1 VQKKRKIK
9 MKKII
14 MVAAVALAA
23 ISVNAA
29 ATSWSWST
37 GTSVLKAGYTGQGA
51 SSAVL
56 SGMTVYLLATTA
68 TATSDFTAQKA
79 LLTGIRD
86 GSITTSNI
94 DALKSNT
101 TDKDGKII
109 AANGVVFDRTDVAVG
124 AKALYYEVVFSAD
137 GQYVYISGNTSVTAL
152 DEGKT
157 AAIATVSGA
166 STQLRDDTGSG
177 DFTAAGWYKVSAS
190 AVPEPTSGLLLLL
203 GVAGLALRRKRA

>member
-1 VQKKRKIK
+1 
-9 MKKII
+9 MKKLI

-37 GTSVLKAGYTGQGA
+37 GTSVLKAGYTGEGS

-68 TATSDFTAQKA
+68 TSTSDFTAQKA
-79 LLTGIRD
+79 LLAGIRD
-86 GSITTSNI
+86 GSITAANLDSL
-94 DALKSNT
+94 ASAK
-101 TDKDGKII
+101 TDTNGKILTTN
-109 AANGVVFDRTDVAVG
+109 AVTFDRTDVVVG
-124 AKALYYEVVFSAD
+124 AKALYYEIVFSSD
-137 GQYVYISGNTSVTAL
+137 GQYVYMSGNASVTAL
-152 DEGKT
+152 DDGKT
-157 AAIATVSGA
+157 APITTTSGA

-177 DFTAAGWYKVSAS
+177 DFSAAGWYKVSAS

-203 GVAGLALRRKRA
+203 GVASLALRRKRA